1 MRQRVKSVPDDNLVL
16 FQLRWK
22 DTMLKDE
29 KTLNYF
35 ERGFWK
41 KDSTIQNTATTIGAA
56 TNIGAREKLFRGEG
70 GGSRANIA
78 RKNLVRKNML
88 MIRSTIN
95 ILPLVFTYFVICLRN
110 KKMSLWF
117 WKQISFTFLCKTIS
131 TYWYTTNQG
140 IQIHYTWLD

>member
-1 MRQRVKSVPDDNLVL
+1 
-16 FQLRWK
+16 
-22 DTMLKDE
+22 MLKDE

-35 ERGFWK
+35 ERGFRK

-70 GGSRANIA
+70 GGGGGRANIA

-110 KKMSLWF
+110 KKMSL
-117 WKQISFTFLCKTIS
+117 
-131 TYWYTTNQG
+131 
-140 IQIHYTWLD
+140 